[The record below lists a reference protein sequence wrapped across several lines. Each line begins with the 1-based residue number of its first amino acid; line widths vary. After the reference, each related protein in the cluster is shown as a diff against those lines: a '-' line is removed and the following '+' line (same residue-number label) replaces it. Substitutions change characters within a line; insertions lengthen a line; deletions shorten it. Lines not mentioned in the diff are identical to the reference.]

1 MVNVMGCQE
10 EITRQEMNSVGS
22 CSALRHIEEDL
33 RLSRVC
39 GISLGNRSVIFGK
52 PLGSDL
58 WVPSRHAASDR
69 HREWIRMLRS
79 DNGEHIECFDLGQEL
94 LYHVLGNCTD

>member
-1 MVNVMGCQE
+1 M
-10 EITRQEMNSVGS
+10 
-22 CSALRHIEEDL
+22 
-33 RLSRVC
+33 
-39 GISLGNRSVIFGK
+39 FGK

-69 HREWIRMLRS
+69 HREWIRMLGS